1 MENNLNKFQEK
12 IGYTFRD
19 EGTLLTALTHRSSLN
34 EVGVKES
41 NERLEFLGDAVL
53 ELLVTN
59 FLYHERPADPEGF
72 LTAAR
77 SAIVRTAT
85 LAQIARDIDLGECLR
100 MSKGEAMG
108 GGRENPSLLENAVEA
123 LIGAIYKDG
132 GMEPAAKFIDTF
144 IIPHAQT
151 ILSQNQL
158 KDPKSLYQEKV
169 QSAGE
174 LSPVYKIIQEEGPDH
189 DKIFEVAVYVAGVE
203 KGRGKGKS
211 KQEAEQL
218 AAKNALESLPA
229 GRQACPPEAGL
240 TRLRGVV

>member
-1 MENNLNKFQEK
+1 MENNLNKFQKK
-12 IGYTFRD
+12 IGYTFKD
-19 EGTLLTALTHRSSLN
+19 GGMLLTALTHRSSLN
-34 EVGVKES
+34 EAGVKES

-53 ELLVTN
+53 ELLITD
-59 FLYHERPADPEGF
+59 FLYHERPTDPEGF

-85 LAQIARDIDLGECLR
+85 LAQIARDIDLGENLR

-108 GGRENPSLLENAVEA
+108 GGRENPSLLENTIEA

-132 GMEPAAKFIDTF
+132 GVKEAAKFIRTF
-144 IIPHAQT
+144 IIPEAKT

-158 KDPKSLYQEKV
+158 KDPKSLYQEKI
-169 QSAGE
+169 QSLGE
-174 LSPVYKIIQEEGPDH
+174 FSPSYKVVKEEGPDH
-189 DKIFEVAVYVAGVE
+189 VKTFEVAVFVNGIE

-218 AAKNALESLPA
+218 AAKSALE
-229 GRQACPPEAGL
+229 PPP
-240 TRLRGVV
+240 R